1 MTILTTLAQWWGAG
15 AALAVVALGLMIL
28 LGFAVRPIY
37 LVGSIAALVLA
48 VWWQA
53 DRIDTQKS
61 SYEARLQAQATA
73 HAAAI
78 ETQRQAHAQA
88 LREAQDAESARAATN
103 RQRARAA
110 EGAAASGARRLSQAL
125 KDRLHDLKDQAPALA
140 DCRLGGP
147 AVGVLNA
154 ARAAALD
161 SGPAPD

>member
-37 LVGSIAALVLA
+37 LVCAIAALVLA

-61 SYEARLQAQATA
+61 SYEARLQAQAT
-73 HAAAI
+73 
-78 ETQRQAHAQA
+78 AHAQA

>member
-37 LVGSIAALVLA
+37 LVGAIAALVLA

-61 SYEARLQAQATA
+61 SYEARLQAQATT

-88 LREAQDAESARAATN
+88 LREAQDAESARAAFAAW
-103 RQRARAA
+103 ARVACI
-110 EGAAASGARRLSQAL
+110 SRP
-125 KDRLHDLKDQAPALA
+125 K
-140 DCRLGGP
+140 
-147 AVGVLNA
+147 
-154 ARAAALD
+154 
-161 SGPAPD
+161 

>member
-37 LVGSIAALVLA
+37 LVGAIAALVLA

-88 LREAQDAESARAATN
+88 LREALDAESERSATN

>member
-37 LVGSIAALVLA
+37 LVGAIAALVLA

-61 SYEARLQAQATA
+61 SYEARLQAQAAA

-88 LREAQDAESARAATN
+88 LREALDAESERSATN